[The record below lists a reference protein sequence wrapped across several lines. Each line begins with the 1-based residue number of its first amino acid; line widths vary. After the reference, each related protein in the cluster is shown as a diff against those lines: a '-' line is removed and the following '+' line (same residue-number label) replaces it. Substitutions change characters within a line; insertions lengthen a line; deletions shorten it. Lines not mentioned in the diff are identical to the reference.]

1 MQAATSHTREVEP
14 LQKVPSCTACL
25 AWEFLAGVFTPAVTL
40 KASTHGDSN
49 PLHSQ
54 CATATKGSGDIWLHG
69 TKMLGQYNPEAALQH
84 QTPAGLC
91 QKTGQFNSGA
101 ASTPQLA
108 LQHPSLVTGSLM
120 FWATEKKK
128 ISLSPSRPV
137 VLRI

>member
-1 MQAATSHTREVEP
+1 MHSLP
-14 LQKVPSCTACL
+14 CL
-25 AWEFLAGVFTPAVTL
+25 GNTPAVTL

-128 ISLSPSRPV
+128 NISVPITSCGSENLNQNLQTLELPV
-137 VLRI
+137 TPEAVNAKAPV